1 MINKPKHLSIREH
14 DLVIKTNDLILCD
27 EQVTKREMDYV
38 RRLYNIIYETEASDK
53 TIINDLKELAGW
65 KVKIQK

>member
-38 RRLYNIIYETEASDK
+38 RRLYNIIYETEATDK